1 MTNLNQSNAVKSYAE
16 TYAQLRA
23 QREALDAQVKELKER
38 EEEAKQRLIAEMDIQ
53 QMPSVRF
60 EGLGRFVIK
69 ASTTYTIAD
78 VDLFCRAMLQRMVDN
93 GKAGRPLVDG
103 LMLQKRPAKTVID
116 ELVET
121 GYMQETDLAD
131 KGLAKLDKLDL
142 TFTRAKG

>member
-1 MTNLNQSNAVKSYAE
+1 MTNLSQSNAVKSYAE

-23 QREALDAQVKELKER
+23 QREALDAQVKELKAR

-69 ASTTYTIAD
+69 ANTTYTIAD
-78 VDLFCRAMLQRMVDN
+78 TNLFCRAMLQRMVDN
-93 GKAGRPLVDG
+93 GNAGRPLIDG
-103 LMLQKRPAKTVID
+103 LMLQKRPAKAVIE
-116 ELVET
+116 ELLET

-131 KGLAKLDKLDL
+131 KGLAKSDRLDL